1 MIHRPRVRS
10 LLAATA
16 GVALLTLGSGLLTAA
31 PAGAAP
37 SAPVPVYDPNYPLGG
52 DAEHPGTPEQDPQAE
67 KAEKLGGHATTDIIE
82 LATDTTTK
90 IVEMG
95 ADVLKCGLNI
105 AIPSVKCD

>member
-16 GVALLTLGSGLLTAA
+16 GAALLALGSGLLTAA

-37 SAPVPVYDPNYPLGG
+37 NAPVPVHDPNYPLGG
-52 DAEHPGTPEQDPQAE
+52 DAEHPGTPDKNPQAE

-95 ADVLKCGLNI
+95 ADALKCGLNI

>member
-16 GVALLTLGSGLLTAA
+16 GAALLTLGSGLLTAA
-31 PAGAAP
+31 PADAAP
-37 SAPVPVYDPNYPLGG
+37 SAPVPVHDPNYPLGG

-105 AIPSVKCD
+105 AMPSVKCD